1 MLSFFRKIAH
11 QNTSKWVVLAIDV
24 VLSAISFLAASVLV
38 QLLTQNDLSLGFFF
52 YPLAI
57 VLVFRLIGFL
67 STRSYTG
74 VMRYTSIHDAVKIFG
89 AIVVSSTLIF
99 IAEAFSFYFLKNHL
113 LQPVLIV
120 IDAFILVFLMGS
132 LRLGLRLLYR
142 TGIKVYDENLITPVF
157 IYGAGEAGM
166 LVKRSLSN
174 TYAHKKRVMGF
185 IDDNPKLQG
194 KSVEGVKIL
203 HPLTSLEKITN
214 NRTDVEVIIAIK
226 ELDPHKKK
234 EIIERYLSLGYTI
247 KIIPPVGAWIDGE
260 FSAKNI
266 QNVKIE
272 DLLDRDPIQLDKVR
286 ISKEL
291 TGKVIMVT
299 GAAGSIGSEIA
310 RQCIRFKPKKLILLD
325 QAESPLYDIENELK
339 ELYPIDVVIADV
351 CNKYRMEK
359 VFKYFHPQYI
369 FHAAAYKHVP
379 MMEDNPYEAVSTNV
393 FGTQIVADLAVK
405 HKVKKFVFVS
415 TDKAVNPTN
424 IMGASKRIAE
434 IYVQSLN
441 EKLDLENENHTRF
454 VTTRFGNVLGSNGS
468 VIPIFKRQIENG
480 GPITVTHPE
489 ITRYFMTIPEACQ
502 LVLEAG
508 VMGNGGEIYIFDMG
522 RSVKIVDLA
531 KKMIR
536 LSGLELDKDIKI
548 KFSGLRPGEKLKEE
562 LLNNGENTIGTHNPK
577 IMVAQV
583 QKYNYLE
590 VNETI
595 HQLSENKDRITNKAM
610 VTIMKTIVPEFV
622 SNNSVYEELDE
633 KFAG

>member
-1 MLSFFRKIAH
+1 MINFARKLAH
-11 QNTSKWVVLAIDV
+11 QNTSKWVVLAVDL
-24 VLSAISFLAASVLV
+24 VLSAVSFLLASALV
-38 QLLTQNDLSLGFFF
+38 SFQSDFRLEIL
-52 YPLAI
+52 YPLFI
-57 VLVFRLIGFL
+57 VLVLRLIGFL
-67 STRSYTG
+67 STKSFTG
-74 VMRYTSIHDAVKIFG
+74 VMRYTSVSDAVKIFG
-89 AIVVSSTLIF
+89 AIVISSSLIF
-99 IAEAFSFYFLKNHL
+99 AVEIYAHFFVGIVAIN
-113 LQPVLIV
+113 PALIIV
-120 IDAFILVFLMGS
+120 DSFILVFLMGS
-132 LRLGLRLLYR
+132 LRLGLRILYR
-142 TGIKVYDENLITPVF
+142 TGFNNNEDLLTPVL

-166 LVKRSLSN
+166 LVLRSLSN
-174 TYAHKKRVMGF
+174 TYAHKKKVRGF

-194 KSVEGVKIL
+194 KFLEGVKIF
-203 HPLTSLEKITN
+203 HPLTPLDKLTN
-214 NRTDVEVIIAIK
+214 TKSDVEIIIAIK
-226 ELDPHKKK
+226 DLSAEKKK

-260 FSAKNI
+260 FNANKI

-286 ISKEL
+286 INKEL
-291 TGKVIMVT
+291 KGRVILVT

-325 QAESPLYDIENELK
+325 QAESPLYEIENELR
-339 ELYPIDVVIADV
+339 ELYPVNVVIADV
-351 CNKYRMEK
+351 CNKSRIEK
-359 VFKYFHPQYI
+359 VFRFYQPEYI

-379 MMEDNPYEAVSTNV
+379 LMEDNPYEAVSTNV
-393 FGTQIVADLAVK
+393 FGTQILADLAVK
-405 HKVKKFVFVS
+405 YEVKKFVLVS

-441 EKLDLENENHTRF
+441 EKLGLEYENHTRF
-454 VTTRFGNVLGSNGS
+454 ITTRFGNVLGSNGS
-468 VIPIFKRQIENG
+468 VIPIFKKQIENG
-480 GPITVTHPE
+480 GPVTVTHPE

-536 LSGLELDKDIKI
+536 LSGLEVDKDIKI
-548 KFSGLRPGEKLKEE
+548 KYSGLRPGEKLKEE
-562 LLNNGENTIGTHNPK
+562 LLNTGENTIGTHNPK
-577 IMVAQV
+577 IMIAQV

-595 HQLSENKDRITNKAM
+595 DQLSKNKDRITNKAL

-622 SNNSVYEELDE
+622 SNNSVYEQLD
-633 KFAG
+633 KKYVN